1 MSREGSSWRGRRTHL
16 GEWGGRRGGVR
27 RRQQARHWQEA
38 GPAGRREAG
47 GGEEAGPAGRREAGG
62 DEREHERD

>member
-1 MSREGSSWRGRRTHL
+1 
-16 GEWGGRRGGVR
+16 V
-27 RRQQARHWQEA
+27 
-38 GPAGRREAG
+38 AG